1 MKKKIALFVLSLMI
15 FINCI
20 AQQQKTLDS
29 LLHVV
34 KQNITDSQKVKTYYK
49 LAKLYTDA
57 EDSTNAVN
65 SYINGI
71 RIAKEKKLH
80 KWVSYGNNEIGF
92 LYELMN
98 ENIIALGYY
107 RQAINYSK
115 QYNLLPEL
123 GKAYRNTAFAFVNL
137 GKLETAL
144 KYDDSTISTYTKAGN
159 LLEKANA
166 LNNQGLRYHSL
177 NKNNFALNNY
187 YKALAI
193 YDDLKEEKKKAN
205 TVLNIGQIHLQQ
217 KNYDI
222 ALDFFDKARVL
233 AIKTNYA
240 QPLLLS
246 ENNIGVVYFEQKKYE
261 EAIPHFGKA
270 LEIAKSVKNKNIEL
284 LATTNLGTCYQNTG
298 NYAKA
303 DEYYKKAEK
312 QLLAT
317 TNYDG
322 IVSNYIN
329 QASLAG
335 IQKNYKESLAYTDK
349 CFYYLNNYEGLI
361 KYKHY
366 VFENAAYV
374 NKILGNFDK
383 AFMLQDSQ
391 IVYKDISINEKANAE
406 LLDLQTK
413 YETEKKQLTINL
425 LSKADSI
432 KSLRIENQT
441 TEINKQQLSL
451 ASQQLA
457 IIESNL
463 QLANDSLLLAENSL
477 LLTKNS
483 LDLTKNNLELANKNE
498 IININQLK
506 ALQQDQHIENLSQ
519 EKRIKELEI
528 SKKNNFLLGLGLLS
542 TILLIGGYFFYK
554 HKQQQNNH
562 NLQTQL
568 FEQQKKATINILEAE
583 EKERKRIASDLHD
596 GVGQL
601 MTAAWLNMQAINEH
615 AKNTDTET
623 KELLQKTMHL
633 VDESCK
639 EVRAVSHNMM
649 PNALLKKGLVNA
661 VREFLQQINVKSTK
675 INLQTEGLNSAL
687 PNHVETVLYRVIQE
701 SVNNVIKHAQA
712 TSLDIN
718 INQDHTGIDVMIED
732 NGKGF
737 NYNEAN
743 KKDGIGLQNIKS
755 RIEYLKGTVEW
766 NTAENKGTLVAIHI
780 PEIK

>member
-1 MKKKIALFVLSLMI
+1 MKKTITLFAIFQLI
-15 FINCI
+15 FINSN
-20 AQQQKTLDS
+20 AQQKNILDS
-29 LLHVV
+29 LLNVV
-34 KQNITDSQKVKTYYK
+34 KQDIADSQKVKSYYK

-57 EDSTNAVN
+57 EDSANAVN
-65 SYINGI
+65 SYFKGI
-71 RIAKEKKLH
+71 KIAKEKKLH

-98 ENIIALGYY
+98 GNIIALSYY

-137 GKLETAL
+137 GKLETAV
-144 KYDDSTISTYTKAGN
+144 KYDDSTISTYSKAGI
-159 LLEKANA
+159 LVEKANA

-177 NKNNFALNNY
+177 NKNNLALNNY

-193 YDDLKEEKKKAN
+193 YDNIKEEKKKAN
-205 TVLNIGQIHLQQ
+205 TILNIGQIHLQQ

-222 ALDFFDKARVL
+222 ALDFFVKARDL
-233 AIKTNYA
+233 AIKTKYA
-240 QPLLLS
+240 QPQLLS
-246 ENNIGVVYFEQKKYE
+246 ENNIGVVYFEQKNYA
-261 EAIPHFGKA
+261 EAIPHFEKS
-270 LEIAKSVKNKNIEL
+270 LEIAKSVKNKNAEL
-284 LATTNLGTCYQNTG
+284 LATTNLGTCYENTG
-298 NYAKA
+298 NFIKA
-303 DEYYKKAEK
+303 DEYYKKTEK
-312 QLLAT
+312 QLLTT

-335 IQKNYKESLAYTDK
+335 KQKNYKESLAYTDK
-349 CFYYLNNYEGLI
+349 CFYYLNNFEGLI

-441 TEINKQQLSL
+441 VEINKQQLSL

-457 IIESNL
+457 ITQSNL
-463 QLANDSLLLAENSL
+463 QVANDSLLLAENSL
-477 LLTKNS
+477 LLIEN
-483 LDLTKNNLELANKNE
+483 DLELANKNK
-498 IININQLK
+498 IININQLEN
-506 ALQQDQHIENLSQ
+506 LQQQQHITNLAQ
-519 EKRIKELEI
+519 EKKIRDLEI
-528 SKKNNFLLGLGLLS
+528 SKKNNLLVGLGLLFP
-542 TILLIGGYFFYK
+542 ILLTGSFFWYK
-554 HKQQQNNH
+554 HKQQQHKH

-568 FEQQKKATINILEAE
+568 FEQEKKSTINILAAE

-601 MTAAWLNMQAINEH
+601 MTAAWLNMQAINEN

-623 KELLQKTMHL
+623 KELLNKTMYL

-675 INLQTEGLNSAL
+675 INLQTDGLNNPL
-687 PNHVETVLYRVIQE
+687 PNHIETVLYRVIQE

-712 TSLDIN
+712 TSLDIS
-718 INQDHTGIDVMIED
+718 INQDETGIDVMIED

-737 NYNEAN
+737 NFSEAN

-780 PEIK
+780 PETK